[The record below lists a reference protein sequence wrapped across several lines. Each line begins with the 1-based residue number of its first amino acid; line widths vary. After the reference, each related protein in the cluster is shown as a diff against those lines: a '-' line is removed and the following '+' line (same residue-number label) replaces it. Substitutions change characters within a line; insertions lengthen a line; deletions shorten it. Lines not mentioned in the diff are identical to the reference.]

1 METNNMNM
9 AIFTPFFFF
18 FSPPSLLATENLEN
32 DFFAEFR
39 ISLFEEVSPVKK
51 RLLVG
56 TDS

>member
-9 AIFTPFFFF
+9 AIFTL
-18 FSPPSLLATENLEN
+18 FSVFSPSLLATENLQN

-51 RLLVG
+51 G
-56 TDS
+56 C